1 MWAQG
6 PVQAAAVHPGQA
18 DVEVVGQTRRQR
30 SIEQQRLPGVLLNGA
45 LRPRLPH
52 NLNISLPGVNGS
64 RLHRAL
70 RPQLACSSGSACSNG
85 APSHVLQ
92 AIGRSRAEAEASL
105 RLSLGR
111 DTTAAEVE
119 QAIDVILNAVA
130 AATV

>member
-1 MWAQG
+1 M
-6 PVQAAAVHPGQA
+6 
-18 DVEVVGQTRRQR
+18 
-30 SIEQQRLPGVLLNGA
+30 LLNGA
-45 LRPRLPH
+45 LQPRLPH
-52 NLNISLPGVNGS
+52 NLNISLPGVNGG

-70 RPQLACSSGSACSNG
+70 RPHLACSSGSACSNG

-119 QAIDVILNAVA
+119 QAIAVILNAVA
-130 AATV
+130 ASKAGAP